1 MYEPPRLISITTI
14 NSIYG
19 GAPTCNLGCAI
30 IAVAAAVG
38 VGIGAVAVAV
48 ANVGVAA
55 NAIAVVNVFA
65 SGSYTLAGASD
76 PRLLHMRLA
85 ARGLPA

>member
-1 MYEPPRLISITTI
+1 MYESPRLISISTI
-14 NSIYG
+14 NGVYG
-19 GAPTCNLGCAI
+19 AAPTCNLGCAI
-30 IAVAAAVG
+30 VTAVAVAA
-38 VGIGAVAVAV
+38 VGIGVAAVAV

-55 NAIAVVNVFA
+55 NAVAVVNVFA
-65 SGSYTLAGASD
+65 SGSYTLAGAND